1 MNLKF
6 SEHVIEADDGTF
18 KVSLTPMVGLGRY
31 VFKYL
36 NTGGNTPEEY
46 FTYSYVEEVYE
57 SEHVRTTTK
66 TLRVTLDAKYKEA
79 DLHNVVETQCHHL
92 TMTQLNK
99 LLKLL
104 HKLKEFFDG
113 TLGTWIIDVNLK
125 CKEGTK
131 TTC

>member
-79 DLHNVVETQCHHL
+79 DLHNVVETQCQNL
-92 TMTQLNK
+92 TTKQRNDS
-99 LLKLL
+99 LKLL
-104 HKLKEFFDG
+104 QNSKSCFMEHLEPGKE
-113 TLGTWIIDVNLK
+113 I
-125 CKEGTK
+125 
-131 TTC
+131 